1 MLVGHYAWMCRSEAA
16 EARGKSS
23 MRHLFLAATVSV
35 LALGACNKET
45 PAPQPTAIASAAP
58 SQAVVTATPA
68 PVGQARSVKEETDR
82 YDFEY
87 AYPAAAAAIPALK
100 AQLDADLAKQ
110 RDELIA
116 EAKEGKADAK
126 EGGFPYNPH
135 SRMMDWK
142 VVTDLPHWLSMS
154 TIVSTFEGGAHPN
167 YVYDAM
173 LWDKAANVQRDAL
186 DLFTAKKALSAAIGK
201 AFCDAIDRQ
210 RTKKR
215 GEPIV
220 RNSGDMFTNC
230 LDPVDYTVILGS
242 AGHQGFDRIGI
253 LVPPYEAGPYVEGS
267 YEVTLPITGQ
277 VLALVKPEY
286 RASFVVAR

>member
-1 MLVGHYAWMCRSEAA
+1 
-16 EARGKSS
+16 
-23 MRHLFLAATVSV
+23 MRHLFLAATVSF
-35 LALGACNKET
+35 LALAACKKEA
-45 PAPQPTAIASAAP
+45 PVPQPSMNASSGASATP
-58 SQAVVTATPA
+58 SQAAAAAPA
-68 PVGQARSVKEETDR
+68 PAGQARSVKEENDR

-87 AYPAAAAAIPALK
+87 AYPAAAGAIPALK
-100 AQLDADLAKQ
+100 AKLDADLAAQ
-110 RDELIA
+110 RAELVA
-116 EAKEGKADAK
+116 EAKEGADDAK
-126 EGGFPYNPH
+126 QGDYPYHPH

-142 VVTDLPHWLSMS
+142 VVTDLPNWLSMS

-173 LWDKAANVQRDAL
+173 LWDKTANRQRDAL
-186 DLFTAKKALSAAIGK
+186 DLFTSKKALSDAIGK

-215 GEPIV
+215 GEPIA
-220 RNSGDMFTNC
+220 RASGEMFTNC

-242 AGHQGFDRIGI
+242 AGRQGFDRIGI
-253 LVPPYEAGPYVEGS
+253 LVPPYEAGPYAEGS
-267 YEVTLPITGQ
+267 YEVTLPITGK

>member
-1 MLVGHYAWMCRSEAA
+1 
-16 EARGKSS
+16 
-23 MRHLFLAATVSV
+23 MRLLFLAATVSF
-35 LALGACNKET
+35 LALGGCKKES
-45 PAPQPTAIASAAP
+45 PAPQPTVSATAVP
-58 SQAVVTATPA
+58 SQPAVIPTSA
-68 PVGQARSVKEETDR
+68 PVGQARSVKEANDR

-100 AQLDADLAKQ
+100 AKLDADLAQQ
-110 RDELIA
+110 RAELVA
-116 EAKEGKADAK
+116 EAKEGKDDAK
-126 EGGFPYNPH
+126 QGGFPYNPH

-142 VVTDLPHWLSMS
+142 VVTDLPRWLSMS

-173 LWDKAANVQRDAL
+173 LWEKATNLQRNAL
-186 DLFTAKKALSAAIGK
+186 DLFTSKNALSAAIGP

-215 GEPIV
+215 GEPV
-220 RNSGDMFTNC
+220 SRGNGDMFSNC

-253 LVPPYEAGPYVEGS
+253 LVPPYEAGPYAEGS
-267 YEVTLPITGQ
+267 YEVTLPITAK

-286 RASFVVAR
+286 RASFVLAR

>member
-1 MLVGHYAWMCRSEAA
+1 MCRSEAA
-16 EARGKSS
+16 EARGKSG
-23 MRHLFLAATVSV
+23 MRHLLLAATVSV
-35 LALGACNKET
+35 LALAACKKEA
-45 PAPQPTAIASAAP
+45 PGPQPTASASAAP
-58 SQAVVTATPA
+58 SQAAVAAAPA
-68 PVGQARSVKEETDR
+68 PVGQARSVNEANDR
-82 YDFEY
+82 YDFQY

-100 AQLDADLAKQ
+100 VKLDADLAQQ
-110 RDELIA
+110 RAELVA
-116 EAKEGKADAK
+116 EAKEAKDDAK
-126 EGGFPYNPH
+126 QGHFPYNPH

-142 VVTDLPHWLSMS
+142 VVTDLPNWLSMS

-173 LWDKAANVQRDAL
+173 LWDRAANLQRDAL
-186 DLFTAKKALSAAIGK
+186 DLFTSKKALSAAIGP

-215 GEPIV
+215 GEPIL
-220 RNSGDMFTNC
+220 RASGDMFSNC

-253 LVPPYEAGPYVEGS
+253 LVPPYEAGPYAEGS
-267 YEVTLPITGQ
+267 FEVTLPVTAK
-277 VLALVKPEY
+277 VMALVKPEY

>member
-1 MLVGHYAWMCRSEAA
+1 VPQRGGRSERKIEHASPVPGSHCFGSGPG
-16 EARGKSS
+16 RLQQGNS
-23 MRHLFLAATVSV
+23 
-35 LALGACNKET
+35 GT
-45 PAPQPTAIASAAP
+45 P
-58 SQAVVTATPA
+58 
-68 PVGQARSVKEETDR
+68 TDR
-82 YDFEY
+82 HRQRCAEPSGSDRDACAGRPSAFGQGRD
-87 AYPAAAAAIPALK
+87 AAAIPALK